1 MHLISNNCA
10 SITVRKLAAVLQD
23 KVSQISNIQLIW
35 KRIMSDG
42 HKEISELII
51 QLRQT
56 QKQWS
61 RHSLNQKPIFKPAL
75 KNMLML
81 NLYESFLF

>member
-1 MHLISNNCA
+1 
-10 SITVRKLAAVLQD
+10 
-23 KVSQISNIQLIW
+23 
-35 KRIMSDG
+35 MSDG

-61 RHSLNQKPIFKPAL
+61 RHSLNPKPIFKPAL
-75 KNMLML
+75 EHMLML

>member
-1 MHLISNNCA
+1 
-10 SITVRKLAAVLQD
+10 
-23 KVSQISNIQLIW
+23 
-35 KRIMSDG
+35 MSDG
-42 HKEISELII
+42 HMEISELII

-61 RHSLNQKPIFKPAL
+61 LHSLNPKPIFKPAL
-75 KNMLML
+75 EHLLML